1 VSPRIRAVGTRAA
14 KTAVKKAARGIF
26 KKTGPK
32 LRKPR
37 HLAGGGSGYRKTFFA
52 KHPHLKGKVWV
63 HHAVPRAV
71 MKRYPGR
78 LTWTEMH
85 ALDNLRGIPKGRV
98 NDRLHLSVLRRQW
111 ERFYRNNP
119 NATRQDLYD
128 FAARM
133 DKRYGK
139 FFDPPVIIK

>member
-1 VSPRIRAVGTRAA
+1 MSPRIRKVGTRAA
-14 KTAVKKAARGIF
+14 KTAATKVAKGIF
-26 KKTGPK
+26 KKAGPK
-32 LRKPR
+32 LRKAR
-37 HLAGGGSGYRKTFFA
+37 RLAGGGSGYKKTFFA

-63 HHAVPRAV
+63 HHAVPQAV
-71 MKRYPGR
+71 MKRYPGL
-78 LTWTEMH
+78 LTPAEMH

-98 NDRLHLSVLRRQW
+98 NNRLHLSVLRRQW

-119 NATRQDLYD
+119 SPTKQDLYD